1 MIYIVYKAPLTSL
14 FSSCPNCPNCP
25 ICPTTQPGCGVRVGV
40 LSVPDIL
47 LNFVKHT
54 HALQAVLS
62 SKCFKIAHFIEN
74 FDII

>member
-14 FSSCPNCPNCP
+14 FSSCPNCP
-25 ICPTTQPGCGVRVGV
+25 ICPTTQPGCGMRVGV

-54 HALQAVLS
+54 HALQAGLS
-62 SKCFKIAHFIEN
+62 SKCFKIAHSIEN